1 MKHPILQRIIR
12 CFQSSKQG
20 LFTTIAFFGTSNY
33 RTFFAV
39 RMTVS
44 SIGTVTRV
52 YKDVESDN

>member
-20 LFTTIAFFGTSNY
+20 LFTTIAFFGTQI
-33 RTFFAV
+33 TVLFCAV
-39 RMTVS
+39 RMTVT
-44 SIGTVTRV
+44 SISTVTRV